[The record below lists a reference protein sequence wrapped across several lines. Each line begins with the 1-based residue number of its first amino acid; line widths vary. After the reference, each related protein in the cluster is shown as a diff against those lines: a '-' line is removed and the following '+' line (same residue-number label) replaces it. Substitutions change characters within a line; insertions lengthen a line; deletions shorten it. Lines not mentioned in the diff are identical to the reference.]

1 MLDNVQLN
9 VAGSTKDV
17 LTILVQNLQYSLNL
31 AQLVFHLCIELE
43 ADPTTCDDVKT
54 KTVLQQGLVFI
65 YGV

>member
-43 ADPTTCDDVKT
+43 ADPNTGDDVKT